1 MTTIVERIGTLS
13 IGRVET
19 VTAEALRIA
28 LFNETPQATAL
39 NTGTPTGFP
48 RVNAYMLIPNET
60 GAVVAVIKEISIVRA
75 KPASVRHDDTL
86 VDLPYPDRTVIAI
99 PFGTLLREGN
109 DGDSQPLYALE
120 RGVPVL
126 PSVGD
131 PVLLPTA
138 TQLRSIVEAKTDDRL
153 IQIGTAPF
161 AGNARVWVHPDKLF
175 GRHLAVLG
183 NTGSGKSCSVAGI
196 VRWSLESA
204 AAAAQAVFQEGAQVQ
219 PANARFIVL
228 DPNGEYSQ
236 AFSDRTLPVRRFS
249 VGGKDGANPLTVP
262 GWLWNGQ
269 EWAAFTSAQPG
280 VQRPILLRALRQLR
294 NAGSSA
300 MTARAQ
306 VIRRYTGYVR
316 QVEQLYAD
324 LPQSVAGFPRNR
336 DFGSLLEGLL
346 GLIQSDETTL
356 ATYGKDAADL
366 AAAVIV
372 IRAPIETVRASRHWT
387 SANSSGY
394 NDFQPGDLQTVL
406 TALRTITD
414 VFPITV
420 THGEISE
427 DAPVRFDVS
436 ALPDRIHDVA
446 MATGGQALNNV
457 EPLINRVQVM
467 LGDAGL
473 RPVIDTAGATSLGE
487 WLAALLGPSKGSPE
501 PLAILDLSLV
511 PSDVVHIAVA
521 VISRLIFEALQ
532 RHIKET
538 NKALPTVLVLEEAH
552 SFVRKDADVGASA
565 QAADLC
571 RQTFERIAREGRK
584 FGLGLVLASQRP
596 SELSPTVLA
605 QCNSFLLHRIVND
618 VDQNLVRRL
627 VPDALGG
634 LLGEL
639 PTLPSQQAILLGWA
653 VPTPVLVRVRDL
665 QKTQRPRS
673 DDPHFWKTWLGQ
685 EGAPPNWTGIAESWE
700 MREDESHGTDRTE
713 DVAYR
718 DSDPEPDIPL

>member
-1 MTTIVERIGTLS
+1 MTTIVERIGTLAV
-13 IGRVET
+13 GRVET
-19 VTAEALRIA
+19 VTAEELRIA

-48 RVNAYMLIPNET
+48 RVNAYVLVPNET
-60 GAVVAVIKEISIVRA
+60 GAVVAVIKEISIIRA
-75 KPASVRHDDTL
+75 KPAPGKHDDAL
-86 VDLPYPDRTVIAI
+86 VDLPYPARTVIAI

-153 IQIGTAPF
+153 IQVGSAPF

-196 VRWSLESA
+196 VRWSLESVA
-204 AAAAQAVFQEGAQVQ
+204 AASQAAQEREQAQ
-219 PANARFIVL
+219 PANARFIIL

-236 AFSDRTLPVRRFS
+236 AFEDGTLPLRRFS
-249 VGGKDGANPLTVP
+249 VGGKNGAKPLTVP

-300 MTARAQ
+300 QTAMAQ
-306 VIRRYTGYVR
+306 AVRRYTGYVR
-316 QVEQLYAD
+316 QIEQLYAD

-336 DFGSLLEGLL
+336 DFGSLLEGLI
-346 GLIQSDETTL
+346 GLSESDEG
-356 ATYGKDAADL
+356 AIAAYGDHTADL
-366 AAAVIV
+366 VTAIV
-372 IRAPIETVRASRHWT
+372 AIRDPIEQVRAARHWAT
-387 SANSSGY
+387 QNSSGY
-394 NDFQPGDLQTVL
+394 NDFQPGDLQAVL
-406 TALRTITD
+406 TVLRTITD
-414 VFPITV
+414 TFPIAA

-427 DAPVRFDVS
+427 DAPVRFDVG

-473 RPVIDTAGATSLGE
+473 RPVIDTEGAASLSE
-487 WLAALLGPSKGSPE
+487 WLADLLGPGKGAPE
-501 PLAILDLSLV
+501 PLSILDLSLV
-511 PSDVVHIAVA
+511 PSDVVHIAIA

-532 RHIKET
+532 RHIKEQD
-538 NKALPTVLVLEEAH
+538 KALPTVLVLEEAH

-665 QKTQRPRS
+665 QKPQRPRS
-673 DDPHFWKTWLGQ
+673 DDPRFWSTWLGL
-685 EGAPPNWTGIAESWE
+685 EGAPPNWTKVAETWEKPDEETHQAGTAESTA
-700 MREDESHGTDRTE
+700 DGNI
-713 DVAYR
+713 
-718 DSDPEPDIPL
+718 DPEPGAA

>member
-1 MTTIVERIGTLS
+1 MNTIVERIGMLAV
-13 IGRVET
+13 GRVET
-19 VTAEALRIA
+19 VTAEELRVA

-48 RVNAYMLIPNET
+48 RINAYMLIPNET

-75 KPASVRHDDTL
+75 KPGPGRHEEAL
-86 VDLPYPDRTVIAI
+86 VDLPFPARTVIAI

-109 DGDSQPLYALE
+109 DGNNQPLYSLE

-153 IQIGTAPF
+153 IQIGSAPF

-204 AAAAQAVFQEGAQVQ
+204 LAVAQSAVQEGEQPQ
-219 PANARFIVL
+219 PANARFIIL

-236 AFSDRTLPVRRFS
+236 AFNDSTLPVRRFA
-249 VGGKDGANPLTVP
+249 VGGKDGAKPLTVP

-300 MTARAQ
+300 MTASAQ
-306 VIRRYTGYVR
+306 AIRRYTGYIR
-316 QVEQLYAD
+316 QVEQLYTD
-324 LPQSVAGFPRNR
+324 LPQSVVGFPRNR
-336 DFGSLLEGLL
+336 DFGSLLEGLVSL
-346 GLIQSDETTL
+346 TESDE
-356 ATYGKDAADL
+356 AVL
-366 AAAVIV
+366 AAYDEGVANLREAIV
-372 IRAPIETVRASRHWT
+372 AIRAPVEAVRSSRHWT

-406 TALRTITD
+406 AALRTIPAG
-414 VFPITV
+414 FPIAT

-436 ALPDRIHDVA
+436 ALPDRIQEVA
-446 MATGGQALNNV
+446 MATGGQALHNV

-473 RPVIDTAGATSLGE
+473 RPVIDTEGVASLSE
-487 WLAALLGPSKGSPE
+487 WLAGLLGPGDGATE

-538 NKALPTVLVLEEAH
+538 NEALPTVLVLEEAH
-552 SFVRKDADVGASA
+552 SFVRKDADAGASA

-571 RQTFERIAREGRK
+571 RQTVERIAREGRK
-584 FGLGLVLASQRP
+584 FGLGLLLASQRP

-653 VPTPVLVRVRDL
+653 VPTPVLVRIRDL
-665 QKTQRPRS
+665 QKAQRPRS
-673 DDPHFWKTWLGQ
+673 DDPRFWGTWLRQEGVPPEWPQIVKTW
-685 EGAPPNWTGIAESWE
+685 ERPEDTPISADNAETAKI
-700 MREDESHGTDRTE
+700 DDGNPQQ
-713 DVAYR
+713 AN
-718 DSDPEPDIPL
+718 

>member
-13 IGRVET
+13 VGRVET
-19 VTAEALRIA
+19 VTAEELRFA

-48 RVNAYMLIPNET
+48 RINAYVLIPNET

-75 KPASVRHDDTL
+75 RPVPGKQDDAL
-86 VDLPYPDRTVIAI
+86 VDLPFPARTVIAI

-109 DGDSQPLYALE
+109 DTDSQPLYALE

-153 IQIGTAPF
+153 IQVGTAPF

-175 GRHLAVLG
+175 GRHLAILG

-204 AAAAQAVFQEGAQVQ
+204 AKAAQGAVPDGEQAA

-228 DPNGEYSQ
+228 DPNGEYSH
-236 AFSDRTLPVRRFS
+236 AFDDDTLPVRRFT
-249 VGGKDGANPLTVP
+249 VGGEGGANPLTVP

-269 EWAAFTSAQPG
+269 EWAAFTAAQPG
-280 VQRPILLRALRQLR
+280 VQRPILLWALRQLR
-294 NAGSSA
+294 IAGSSA

-306 VIRRYTGYVR
+306 AIRRYTGYVR
-316 QVEQLYAD
+316 QIEQLYAN

-336 DFGSLLEGLL
+336 EFGSLLEGLI
-346 GLIQSDETTL
+346 GLTESDEATL
-356 ATYGKDAADL
+356 AAYGADAADL
-366 AAAVIV
+366 SAAIV
-372 IRAPIETVRASRHWT
+372 ASRDPIEAVRAQRHWT
-387 SANSSGY
+387 SQNSSGY
-394 NDFQPGDLQTVL
+394 NDFQPADLEAVL
-406 TALRTITD
+406 AALRTITD
-414 VFPITV
+414 AFPIAA

-436 ALPDRIHDVA
+436 VLPDRIHEVA

-457 EPLINRVQVM
+457 EPLINRIQVL

-473 RPVIDTAGATSLGE
+473 RPVIDTEGAESLSA
-487 WLAALLGPSKGSPE
+487 WLTGLLGPAEESPE
-501 PLAILDLSLV
+501 PLVIIDLSLV

-538 NKALPTVLVLEEAH
+538 NEALPTVLVLEEAH
-552 SFVRKDADVGASA
+552 SFVRKDVDVGASA

-634 LLGEL
+634 LLSEL

-653 VPTPVLVRVRDL
+653 VPTPVLVRIRDL
-665 QKTQRPRS
+665 ERPQRPRS
-673 DDPHFWKTWLGQ
+673 DDPKFWGTWLRQ
-685 EGAPPNWTGIAESWE
+685 EGVVPDWQSIAVSWE
-700 MREDESHGTDRTE
+700 QSGNQDDAAAQAAAAPA
-713 DVAYR
+713 DDAN
-718 DSDPEPDIPL
+718 P

>member
-1 MTTIVERIGTLS
+1 MTTIVERIGYLS
-13 IGRVET
+13 IGRVEA
-19 VTAEALRIA
+19 VTTEELRIT

-48 RVNAYMLIPNET
+48 RVNAYVLIPNET
-60 GAVVAVIKEISIVRA
+60 GAVVAVIKEISIVRS
-75 KPASVRHDDTL
+75 KPVPRKRDEAL
-86 VDLPYPDRTVIAI
+86 VDLPFPARTVIAI

-109 DGDSQPLYALE
+109 DSDNQPLYALE
-120 RGVPVL
+120 RGIPVL

-138 TQLRSIVEAKTDDRL
+138 TQLRSIVEAKTEDRL

-161 AGNARVWVHPDKLF
+161 AGDAPVWVHPDKLF
-175 GRHLAVLG
+175 GRHLAILG

-196 VRWSLESA
+196 IRWSLERA
-204 AAAAQAVFQEGAQVQ
+204 AKYAGTAEQEDKHAQPV
-219 PANARFIVL
+219 NARFIIL
-228 DPNGEYSQ
+228 DPNGEYAQ
-236 AFSDRTLPVRRFS
+236 AFNDGTLPVRRFA
-249 VGGKDGANPLTVP
+249 VGGKDDANPLTVP

-294 NAGSSA
+294 NAGSSV
-300 MTARAQ
+300 MTAKAQ
-306 VIRRYTGYVR
+306 TIRRYTGYVR
-316 QVEQLYAD
+316 QIEQLYAD

-346 GLIQSDETTL
+346 GLTESDEKAL
-356 ATYGKDAADL
+356 ADYGDDAADL
-366 AAAVIV
+366 VTAIV
-372 IRAPIETVRASRHWT
+372 AIRDPIEKVRAARQWAT
-387 SANSSGY
+387 QNSSGY
-394 NDFQPGDLQTVL
+394 NDFQPADLMAVL
-406 TALRTITD
+406 AALHTITD
-414 VFPITV
+414 VFSVATA
-420 THGEISE
+420 HGEISE
-427 DAPVRFDVS
+427 DAPVRFDVR
-436 ALPDRIHDVA
+436 ALPDCIHDVA
-446 MATGGQALNNV
+446 LAMGGQALNNV
-457 EPLINRVQVM
+457 EPLINRIQVM

-473 RPVIDTAGATSLGE
+473 RPVIDTEGAASLSE
-487 WLAALLGPSKGSPE
+487 WLASLLGPCEDATE
-501 PLAILDLSLV
+501 PLVIVDLSLV

-532 RHIKET
+532 RYIKET
-538 NKALPTVLVLEEAH
+538 NEALPTVLVLEEAH

-571 RQTFERIAREGRK
+571 RQVFERIAREGRK

-618 VDQNLVRRL
+618 IDQNLVRRL

-665 QKTQRPRS
+665 EKTQRPRS
-673 DDPHFWKTWLGQ
+673 DDPNFWDTWVGK
-685 EGAPPNWTGIAESWE
+685 EGNRPNWAPVVESWIQAE
-700 MREDESHGTDRTE
+700 HELPDD
-713 DVAYR
+713 
-718 DSDPEPDIPL
+718 DSDTRSSAPQRE

>member
-1 MTTIVERIGTLS
+1 MSTVVERVGSLS
-13 IGRVET
+13 VGRIEA
-19 VTAEALRIA
+19 VTAAELRIS
-28 LFNETPQATAL
+28 LFTETPQVTAL
-39 NTGTPTGFP
+39 NTGVPTGFP
-48 RVNAYMLIPNET
+48 RINAYVLIPNET
-60 GAVVAVIKEISIVRA
+60 GAVVAVVKEIAIIRA
-75 KPASVRHDDTL
+75 RPPVSTKRDEGL
-86 VDLPYPDRTVIAI
+86 VDLPFPARSVIAI
-99 PFGTLLREGN
+99 PFGTLLREGH
-109 DGDSQPLYALE
+109 GDDRQPLYALE

-138 TQLRSIVEAKTDDRL
+138 AQLRSIVEAKTDDRL

-196 VRWSLESA
+196 IRWSLEA
-204 AAAAQAVFQEGAQVQ
+204 AIKNA
-219 PANARFIVL
+219 PTPNARFIIL
-228 DPNGEYSQ
+228 DPNGEYAE
-236 AFSDRTLPVRRFS
+236 AFKDGIVPVRRYAVDGS
-249 VGGKDGANPLTVP
+249 GGAKPLVVP

-269 EWAAFTSAQPG
+269 EWTAFTHAQPG
-280 VQRPILLRALRQLR
+280 VQRPVLLRALRLLR
-294 NAGSSA
+294 NVGSA
-300 MTARAQ
+300 VMTARAQ
-306 VIRRYTGYVR
+306 TLRRYQGYVR
-316 QVEQLYAD
+316 QIEQLYAD
-324 LPQSVAGFPRNR
+324 LPQSVAGFPQNR
-336 DFGSLLEGLL
+336 AFGHMLEGIL
-346 GLIQSDETTL
+346 GLTQSDENTL
-356 ATYGKDAADL
+356 AAYGQEVIDLTAAI
-366 AAAVIV
+366 AA
-372 IRAPIETVRASRHWT
+372 IRAPIEQVRALRHWT

-394 NDFQPGDLQTVL
+394 NDFQPNDLLAVL
-406 TALRTITD
+406 SELRNLTEA
-414 VFPITV
+414 FPIAE

-427 DAPVRFDVS
+427 DAPVPFDVA
-436 ALPDRIHDVA
+436 ALPDQIRGVA

-457 EPLINRVQVM
+457 EPLINRIQVM

-473 RPVIDTAGATSLGE
+473 RPVIGSAGAASLTA
-487 WLAALLGPSKGSPE
+487 WLNQLLGPTEGWPE

-511 PSDVVHIAVA
+511 PSDVVHVAVA
-521 VISRLIFEALQ
+521 VIARLVFEALQ
-532 RHIKET
+532 RHL
-538 NKALPTVLVLEEAH
+538 KAGSTTLPTVLVLEEAH
-552 SFVRKDADVGASA
+552 SFVRKEADIGASA

-665 QKTQRPRS
+665 AQRPRS
-673 DDPHFWKTWLGQ
+673 ADPTFWATWSRQQGT
-685 EGAPPNWTGIAESWE
+685 PPNWQAIAPSWE
-700 MREDESHGTDRTE
+700 GDT
-713 DVAYR
+713 
-718 DSDPEPDIPL
+718 

>member
-1 MTTIVERIGTLS
+1 MTSLVERIGSLS
-13 IGRVET
+13 VGRVET
-19 VTAEALRIA
+19 VTADEIRVMLY
-28 LFNETPQATAL
+28 NETPQATAL

-48 RVNAYMLIPNET
+48 RINAYLLIPNET
-60 GAVVAVIKEISIVRA
+60 GAVVAVIKEIFIVRA
-75 KPASVRHDDTL
+75 KPLSGKYDEAL
-86 VDLPYPDRTVIAI
+86 VDLPFPARTVIAI

-109 DGDSQPLYALE
+109 DDDSQPIFSLE

-138 TQLRSIVEAKTDDRL
+138 TQLRSIVEARTDDRL
-153 IQIGTAPF
+153 VQVGTAPF

-204 AAAAQAVFQEGAQVQ
+204 HGVVNKETEGDQ
-219 PANARFIVL
+219 PAKLSNARFIIL

-236 AFSDRTLPVRRFS
+236 AFSGSNLPVRRFA
-249 VGGKDGANPLTVP
+249 VGGKEGAIPLTVP

-294 NAGSSA
+294 NAGTSA
-300 MTARAQ
+300 TAAKAQ
-306 VIRRYTGYVR
+306 AVRRYIAYIR
-316 QVEQLYAD
+316 QIEQLFAD
-324 LPQSVAGFPRNR
+324 VPQSISGFPQNR
-336 DFGSLLEGLL
+336 DFGSLLEGLV
-346 GLIQSDETTL
+346 GLTQSDEDFL
-356 ATYGKDAADL
+356 ATFGDDTAGLVAA
-366 AAAVIV
+366 IV
-372 IRAPIETVRASRHWT
+372 AIRPSIQQVHDNRQYSWQGTQR
-387 SANSSGY
+387 Y
-394 NDFQPGDLQTVL
+394 NDFQPVDLTTVL

-414 VFPITV
+414 AFPVET

-427 DAPVRFDVS
+427 DAPIRFDVDE
-436 ALPDRIHDVA
+436 LPERIYDVA

-457 EPLINRVQVM
+457 EPLINRIQVM

-473 RPVIDTAGATSLGE
+473 RPVIDTGGADSLSD
-487 WLAALLGPSKGSPE
+487 WLKNLLGPSGGKPE
-501 PLAILDLSLV
+501 PLVILDLSLV

-521 VISRLIFEALQ
+521 VISRLVFEALQ
-532 RHIKET
+532 RHIKAT
-538 NKALPTVLVLEEAH
+538 DHSLPTVLVLEEAH
-552 SFVRKDADVGASA
+552 SFVRKDADAGASA
-565 QAADLC
+565 QAADIC

-653 VPTPVLVRVRDL
+653 VPTPVLVRIRDL
-665 QKTQRPRS
+665 EKAQRPRS
-673 DDPHFWKTWLGQ
+673 DDPKFWDTWLRK
-685 EGAPPNWTGIAESWE
+685 EGA
-700 MREDESHGTDRTE
+700 
-713 DVAYR
+713 
-718 DSDPEPDIPL
+718 EPDWLPIAAAWEQAEGHDASDAPNPDLPPEG

>member
-1 MTTIVERIGTLS
+1 MTTLVERIGTLS

-19 VTAEALRIA
+19 VTAEELRIA

-48 RVNAYMLIPNET
+48 RVNAYVLIPNET

-75 KPASVRHDDTL
+75 RPVTGKQDEAL
-86 VDLPYPDRTVIAI
+86 VDLPFPARTVIAI
-99 PFGTLLREGN
+99 PFGTLMREGN
-109 DGDSQPLYALE
+109 DKDSQPLYALE

-131 PVLLPTA
+131 PVLLPSA
-138 TQLRSIVEAKTDDRL
+138 IQLRSIVEAKTDDRL
-153 IQIGTAPF
+153 VQIGTAPF
-161 AGNARVWVHPDKLF
+161 AGNAHVWVHPDKLF
-175 GRHLAVLG
+175 GRHFAVLG

-204 AAAAQAVFQEGAQVQ
+204 KAARQNGQNGQ
-219 PANARFIVL
+219 PANARFIIL
-228 DPNGEYSQ
+228 DPNDEYAQ
-236 AFSDRTLPVRRFS
+236 AFNDGTLPARRFA
-249 VGGKDGANPLTVP
+249 VGGQDGVRPLTVP
-262 GWLWNGQ
+262 GWLWTGQ

-294 NAGSSA
+294 NVGSSA

-306 VIRRYTGYVR
+306 AIRRYNGYVR

-346 GLIQSDETTL
+346 GLSETDEATL
-356 ATYGKDAADL
+356 EEFGADAADL
-366 AAAVIV
+366 KDAVV
-372 IRAPIETVRASRHWT
+372 AIRDSIEQVRASRHWT

-394 NDFQPGDLQTVL
+394 NDFQPADLEAVL
-406 TALRTITD
+406 AQLRTITD
-414 VFPITV
+414 AFPIAA

-427 DAPVRFDVS
+427 DAPVRFDVG

-457 EPLINRVQVM
+457 EPLINRIQVM
-467 LGDAGL
+467 LGDSGL
-473 RPVIDTAGATSLGE
+473 RPVIDTEGADSLSA
-487 WLAALLGPSKGSPE
+487 WLESLLGPVEGNQE
-501 PLAILDLSLV
+501 PLVILDLSLV
-511 PSDVVHIAVA
+511 PSDVVHIAIA

-532 RHIKET
+532 RHIKAT
-538 NKALPTVLVLEEAH
+538 DTSLPTVLVLEEAH
-552 SFVRKDADVGASA
+552 SFVRRDADVGASA
-565 QAADLC
+565 QASELC

-634 LLGEL
+634 LLSEL

-653 VPTPVLVRVRDL
+653 VPTPVLIRVRDL
-665 QKTQRPRS
+665 ERPQRPRS
-673 DDPHFWKTWLGQ
+673 DDPKFWGTWLLL
-685 EGAPPNWTGIAESWE
+685 EGAPPDWPPIASSWE
-700 MREDESHGTDRTE
+700 QTEGEDR
-713 DVAYR
+713 
-718 DSDPEPDIPL
+718 PENGDAQPAD

>member
-1 MTTIVERIGTLS
+1 MTTIVDRIGSLTV
-13 IGRVET
+13 GRVEN
-19 VTAEALRIA
+19 VTAEELSVA

-48 RVNAYMLIPNET
+48 RVNAYVLIPNET
-60 GAVVAVIKEISIVRA
+60 GAVVAVIKGISIVRA
-75 KPASVRHDDTL
+75 KSVMGSKEDAL
-86 VDLPYPDRTVIAI
+86 VDLPFPARTITAI
-99 PFGTLLREGN
+99 PFGTLLLEGN
-109 DGDSQPLYALE
+109 DADRQPVYCLE

-131 PVLLPTA
+131 PVILPTSA
-138 TQLRSIVEAKTDDRL
+138 QLRSIVEARNDDRL
-153 IQIGTAPF
+153 IEVGTAPF

-175 GRHLAVLG
+175 GRHLAILG

-204 AAAAQAVFQEGAQVQ
+204 ARHSQAAEPQAKPK

-236 AFSDRTLPVRRFS
+236 AFEDGTIPVRRFA
-249 VGGKDGANPLTVP
+249 VGGRDGAHPLTVP

-280 VQRPILLRALRQLR
+280 VQRPLLLRALRQLR

-300 MTARAQ
+300 VTARSQ
-306 VIRRYTGYVR
+306 TIRRYTGYVR
-316 QVEQLYAD
+316 QLDQLYAD

-346 GLIQSDETTL
+346 GLTESDEATL
-356 ATYGKDAADL
+356 APYGDDAADL
-366 AAAVIV
+366 LAAIV
-372 IRAPIETVRASRHWT
+372 AIRNPVNQVRQSRHWT
-387 SANSSGY
+387 SASSSGY
-394 NDFQPGDLQTVL
+394 NDFQPADLEAVL
-406 TALRTITD
+406 AALRTITD
-414 VFPITV
+414 AFPIAA

-427 DAPVRFDVS
+427 DAPVRFNVNE
-436 ALPDRIHDVA
+436 LPDRIHEVA
-446 MATGGQALNNV
+446 MATGGQAVNNV
-457 EPLINRVQVM
+457 EPLINRIQVH

-473 RPVIDTAGATSLGE
+473 RPVIDSDGAESLSD
-487 WLAALLGPSKGSPE
+487 WLGALLGPGENTPE

-532 RHIKET
+532 RHIQAG
-538 NKALPTVLVLEEAH
+538 NAALPTVMVLEEAH
-552 SFVRKDADVGASA
+552 TFVRKDADAGASA
-565 QAADLC
+565 QAAELC

-653 VPTPVLVRVRDL
+653 VPTPVLLRVRNL
-665 QKTQRPRS
+665 ERPQRPRS
-673 DDPHFWKTWLGQ
+673 DDPKFWNTWLGM
-685 EGAPPNWTGIAESWE
+685 EGVTPDWPRVAVSWE
-700 MREDESHGTDRTE
+700 RPDGSGTE
-713 DVAYR
+713 
-718 DSDPEPDIPL
+718 EQPDG

>member
-1 MTTIVERIGTLS
+1 MTTIVERIGTLAV
-13 IGRVET
+13 GRVET
-19 VTAEALRIA
+19 VTAEELRIA

-48 RVNAYMLIPNET
+48 RVNAYVLIPNET

-75 KPASVRHDDTL
+75 KPGPGKHDEAL
-86 VDLPYPDRTVIAI
+86 VDLPFPARAVIAT

-153 IQIGTAPF
+153 IRIGSAPF

-204 AAAAQAVFQEGAQVQ
+204 AAASQAAARQGEQAK
-219 PANARFIVL
+219 PANARFIIL
-228 DPNGEYSQ
+228 DPNGEYAQ
-236 AFSDRTLPVRRFS
+236 AFEDGTLPVRRFA

-280 VQRPILLRALRQLR
+280 VQRPILLRALRLLR

-300 MTARAQ
+300 ATARAQ
-306 VIRRYTGYVR
+306 VIRRYGGYVR
-316 QVEQLYAD
+316 KLEQLMVE
-324 LPQSVAGFPRNR
+324 LPQSVTDFPNNKN
-336 DFGSLLEGLL
+336 FGELLQGLV
-346 GLIQSDETTL
+346 GLTESDETAL
-356 ATYGKDAADL
+356 AAFGEEAADL
-366 AAAVIV
+366 SAAISA
-372 IRAPIETVRASRHWT
+372 IRDPVEQVRTSRQWP
-387 SANSSGY
+387 NGNGY
-394 NDFQPGDLQTVL
+394 NNFQPADLQVVM
-406 TALRTITD
+406 AQLRTITD
-414 VFPITV
+414 NFPV
-420 THGEISE
+420 AATHGEISE
-427 DAPVRFDVS
+427 DAPIRFDVS
-436 ALPDRIHDVA
+436 ELPDRIHDVA
-446 MATGGQALNNV
+446 MATGGQALSNV

-473 RPVIDTAGATSLGE
+473 RPVIDTEGAASLSD
-487 WLAALLGPSKGSPE
+487 WLAALLGPGEDSSE
-501 PLAILDLSLV
+501 PLVILDLSLV

-538 NKALPTVLVLEEAH
+538 NEALPTVLVLEEAH

-653 VPTPVLVRVRDL
+653 VPTPVLVRIRDL
-665 QKTQRPRS
+665 QKAQRPRS
-673 DDPHFWKTWLGQ
+673 DDPRFWRTWLGL
-685 EGAPPNWTGIAESWE
+685 EGAPPNWTQIAKTWE
-700 MREDESHGTDRTE
+700 KPDEETQQAFGAEPTG
-713 DVAYR
+713 
-718 DSDPEPDIPL
+718 SDDADQA

>member
-19 VTAEALRIA
+19 VTAQELRIT

-48 RVNAYMLIPNET
+48 RINAYVLIPNET

-75 KPASVRHDDTL
+75 KPGPGKRDEAL
-86 VDLPYPDRTVIAI
+86 VDLPFPSRTVIAI

-138 TQLRSIVEAKTDDRL
+138 QQLRSIVEAKADDR
-153 IQIGTAPF
+153 IVQIGTAPF
-161 AGNARVWVHPDKLF
+161 AGNAPVWVHPDKLF
-175 GRHLAVLG
+175 GRHLAILG

-196 VRWSLESA
+196 IRWSLESVREVLRD
-204 AAAAQAVFQEGAQVQ
+204 AAQQGEQA
-219 PANARFIVL
+219 PPPNARFIIL
-228 DPNGEYSQ
+228 DPNGEYAQ
-236 AFSDRTLPVRRFS
+236 AFSDGSVPIRRFA
-249 VGGKDGANPLTVP
+249 VGGKDGAKPLTVP

-294 NAGSSA
+294 NASSSA
-300 MTARAQ
+300 MTTRAQ
-306 VIRRYTGYVR
+306 VIRRYRGYLR
-316 QVEQLYAD
+316 EIEQFYAD

-336 DFGSLLEGLL
+336 TFGSRLEGILEL
-346 GLIQSDETTL
+346 TKSDEARL
-356 ATYGKDAADL
+356 AAYGQKAADL
-366 AAAVIV
+366 TAAIV
-372 IRAPIETVRASRHWT
+372 AIRGPIEAVRALRYWASE
-387 SANSSGY
+387 NSSGY
-394 NDFQPGDLQTVL
+394 NDFQPSDLETVL
-406 TALRTITD
+406 AELRKITD
-414 VFPITV
+414 NFPIAS

-436 ALPDRIHDVA
+436 ALPDAIHDVA
-446 MATGGQALNNV
+446 MATSGQALNNV

-473 RPVIDTAGATSLGE
+473 RQVIDTEGAASLSE
-487 WLAALLGPSKGSPE
+487 WLAALLGPVEGATE

-532 RHIKET
+532 RHVKET
-538 NKALPTVLVLEEAH
+538 NETLPTVLVLEEAH
-552 SFVRKDADVGASA
+552 SFVRKDTDVGASA

-618 VDQNLVRRL
+618 IDQNLVRRL

-639 PTLPSQQAILLGWA
+639 PTLPSQEAILLGWA
-653 VPTPVLVRVRDL
+653 VPTPVLVRIRDL
-665 QKTQRPRS
+665 ETGQRPRS
-673 DDPHFWKTWLGQ
+673 DDPIYWDTWVGRR
-685 EGAPPNWTGIAESWE
+685 GSPPKWDVVASGWENPRNEPAGKNLNASGPDDLIEPEDGI
-700 MREDESHGTDRTE
+700 G
-713 DVAYR
+713 
-718 DSDPEPDIPL
+718 

>member
-1 MTTIVERIGTLS
+1 MTTIVERIGSLS
-13 IGRVET
+13 VGRVET
-19 VTAEALRIA
+19 VTAEELRIA

-48 RVNAYMLIPNET
+48 RINAYVLIPNET

-75 KPASVRHDDTL
+75 RPVPGKQDEAL
-86 VDLPYPDRTVIAI
+86 VDLPFPARTVIAI

-109 DGDSQPLYALE
+109 DQYRQPTYALE

-131 PVLLPTA
+131 PVLLPSA

-204 AAAAQAVFQEGAQVQ
+204 AAKTAPPDGEQAA
-219 PANARFIVL
+219 PSNARFIIL

-236 AFSDRTLPVRRFS
+236 AFDDGTLPVRRFA

-300 MTARAQ
+300 LTARAQ
-306 VIRRYTGYVR
+306 AIRRYSGYVR
-316 QVEQLYAD
+316 QIEQLYAD

-346 GLIQSDETTL
+346 GLTESDEAAL
-356 ATYGKDAADL
+356 AEYGDETADL
-366 AAAVIV
+366 TTAIV
-372 IRAPIETVRASRHWT
+372 AIRDPVETVRAQRHW
-387 SANSSGY
+387 SSQNSSGY
-394 NDFQPGDLQTVL
+394 NDFQPGDLETVL

-414 VFPITV
+414 AFPIAA

-436 ALPDRIHDVA
+436 ELPDRIHEVA

-457 EPLINRVQVM
+457 EPLINRIQVM

-473 RPVIDTAGATSLGE
+473 HPVIDTEGAASLSE
-487 WLAALLGPSKGSPE
+487 WLTRLLGPGDASPE

-511 PSDVVHIAVA
+511 PSDVVHVAIA

-538 NKALPTVLVLEEAH
+538 NEALPTVLVLEEAH
-552 SFVRKDADVGASA
+552 SFVRKDSDVGASA

-653 VPTPVLVRVRDL
+653 VPTPVLLRIRDL
-665 QKTQRPRS
+665 QREQLPRS
-673 DDPHFWKTWLGQ
+673 DDPKFWGTWLGQ
-685 EGAPPNWTGIAESWE
+685 EGVVPNWKGVAAAWE
-700 MREDESHGTDRTE
+700 QSEPATPGNN
-713 DVAYR
+713 
-718 DSDPEPDIPL
+718 DPEAPEG

>member
-1 MTTIVERIGTLS
+1 MTTIVERISTLS
-13 IGRVET
+13 VGRVET
-19 VTAEALRIA
+19 VTAEELRIA

-48 RVNAYMLIPNET
+48 RVNAYVLIPNET

-75 KPASVRHDDTL
+75 KPGPGKHDEAL
-86 VDLPYPDRTVIAI
+86 VDLPFPARTVIAI

-109 DGDSQPLYALE
+109 DDDSQPLYALE

-153 IQIGTAPF
+153 IQIGSAPF

-204 AAAAQAVFQEGAQVQ
+204 AAAQEGEQAK
-219 PANARFIVL
+219 PANARFIIL
-228 DPNGEYSQ
+228 DPNGEYAQ
-236 AFSDRTLPVRRFS
+236 AFNDGKLPVRRFA

-280 VQRPILLRALRQLR
+280 VQRPILLRALRLLR

-300 MTARAQ
+300 ATARAQ
-306 VIRRYTGYVR
+306 AIRRYGGYVR
-316 QVEQLYAD
+316 KLEQLIAE
-324 LPQSVAGFPRNR
+324 LPQSVTDFPNNKN
-336 DFGSLLEGLL
+336 FGDLLQ
-346 GLIQSDETTL
+346 GLIGLTESDETAL
-356 ATYGKDAADL
+356 AAFGEEAADL
-366 AAAVIV
+366 SAAISA
-372 IRAPIETVRASRHWT
+372 IRDPVEQVRTSRQW
-387 SANSSGY
+387 ANGNGY
-394 NDFQPGDLQTVL
+394 NNFQPADLQVVM
-406 TALRTITD
+406 AQLRTITD
-414 VFPITV
+414 NFPV
-420 THGEISE
+420 AATHGEISE

-436 ALPDRIHDVA
+436 ELPDRIHDVA

-473 RPVIDTAGATSLGE
+473 RPVIDTEGAASLSN
-487 WLAALLGPSKGSPE
+487 WLAGLLGPGEDSPE
-501 PLAILDLSLV
+501 PLVILDLSLV

-538 NKALPTVLVLEEAH
+538 NEALPTVLVLEEAH

-605 QCNSFLLHRIVND
+605 QCNSFLLHRIVNE

-653 VPTPVLVRVRDL
+653 VPTPVLVRVLDL
-665 QKTQRPRS
+665 EKEQRPRS
-673 DDPHFWKTWLGQ
+673 DDPKFWDTWLGDA
-685 EGAPPNWTGIAESWE
+685 GAAPNWPLIAPSWE
-700 MREDESHGTDRTE
+700 GVEEVQDDQQGDQT
-713 DVAYR
+713 
-718 DSDPEPDIPL
+718 